1 MEIKVRPTRRA
12 FAIRYLIY
20 PYYLVAGL
28 VMLFW
33 KDLSI
38 LHESDYLLY
47 LLLWG
52 GLTVIPGLM
61 LAFKRRRFG
70 WFFWP
75 LALDL
80 LGWASQF
87 VVKNE
92 DYSYYVKNGPYLI
105 FIAVSIIA
113 LVFIELYRLSIK
125 YTISDS
131 GIEITTGAF
140 GANNQLIVN
149 KHITNVLL
157 KRNFLEMLLGVGHV
171 IPVTSSGM
179 GAGDTGV
186 MGGFTGSTGVKG
198 ANVGGFV
205 GKTSSVK
212 EFVADPK
219 NCIYGVPNPRR
230 IMEEIKK
237 TLTSKS
243 SGESE

>member
-12 FAIRYLIY
+12 FVIRYLIY
-20 PYYLVAGL
+20 PYYLIAGL
-28 VMLFW
+28 IMLFW
-33 KDLSI
+33 KDLSL

-47 LLLWG
+47 LLIWG
-52 GLTVIPGLM
+52 ILTVLPGLI
-61 LAFKRRRFG
+61 LAFKRRKFS

-75 LALDL
+75 LALNL
-80 LGWASQF
+80 LGWGSQF
-87 VVKNE
+87 VFKSE
-92 DYSYYVKNGPYLI
+92 DYAYYVKNGPYLA
-105 FIAVSIIA
+105 FIAVSVVAVI
-113 LVFIELYRLSIK
+113 FIELYRISIR
-125 YTISDS
+125 YTISTS
-131 GIEITTGAF
+131 GIEITSGIF

-186 MGGFTGSTGVKG
+186 IGGFTGSAGVKG

-212 EFVADPK
+212 EFVADPR
-219 NCIYGVPNPRR
+219 NCIYGVPNPRK
-230 IMEEIKK
+230 IMEEVKK
-237 TLTSKS
+237 NLTGQSA
-243 SGESE
+243 